1 MPVILAI
8 GETKVSR
15 IMFKGCPRQ
24 IVLVTL
30 LQKKPN
36 NKKGWW
42 NGSNGRFLPSKCEA
56 LSANPSIAKKKTTQ
70 KQKDKAVPQRWLRMG

>member
-24 IVLVTL
+24 IVLVIL

-56 LSANPSIAKKKTTQ
+56 LSANPSIAKKKPP
-70 KQKDKAVPQRWLRMG
+70 KNKKIKLYPKDG